1 LLEICMNV
9 KSPESAASPAS
20 ARLIFADFVIDTQAA
35 QLLRQDRVVALRPK
49 SFEMLC
55 LLAQNAERVLSRDEL
70 AAAVW
75 RGRVAT
81 DESIAQCISDIRRA
95 LCDADQRVLHTVPRR
110 GYVLKVPV
118 RVQLHAHPVAPA
130 ASAVVGQA
138 VQHVAAVLAVVSER
152 PSIVVPPFANIS
164 EGARLD
170 MLARGFTEDVT
181 TGLARYPQLFVIGR
195 ESAVA
200 FGEAARDARAI
211 GHAAGVRF
219 VVQGSL
225 RWNAGQVRITA
236 TLVQAEDEAVVWAD
250 HFDGADDQLF
260 TFQDEIVGRIVAA
273 LVDSVDRQ
281 SQRRLRYSGTD
292 SLSAYELFLQGRELR
307 RTIVP
312 ANFPA
317 AESLLERATA
327 LDPDFAPAH
336 AELAFVQYYAI
347 NLRSGTGSRAE
358 KLERGLRHARRA
370 YELAPDLPF
379 ASLVLGNLYMRAGD
393 FAEGERWSRRAIRL
407 GPGDAENYA
416 GLANVLSFAGRSEE
430 AIELMHTANR
440 HNPIRPPLH
449 EFYLARALA
458 LAGRFEQAL
467 PLVQSCMGRAPGFWP
482 SKFVLVVV
490 LAHLGRT
497 TEAAAALADWRQQ
510 CGAGA
515 PQEHLDRGDWLPGPE
530 FDRMREG
537 LRLAGLASG

>member
-1 LLEICMNV
+1 MNS
-9 KSPESAASPAS
+9 KSPESPESPGS
-20 ARLIFADFVIDTQAA
+20 ARLIFGDFVIDTQAA
-35 QLLRQDRVVALRPK
+35 QLLRQGRAVELRPK

-55 LLAQNAERVLSRDEL
+55 LLAQNAERVLTRDEL
-70 AAAVW
+70 AAALW
-75 RGRVAT
+75 HGRVAT

-95 LCDADQRVLHTVPRR
+95 LGDADQRLLQTVPRR
-110 GYVLKVPV
+110 GYTLKVPV
-118 RVQLHAHPVAPA
+118 RVQLHAHPVTPAAPA
-130 ASAVVGQA
+130 VLGQA
-138 VQHVAAVLAVVSER
+138 LQRAAAAMTER
-152 PSIVVPPFANIS
+152 PSIVVLPFANIS

-195 ESAVA
+195 ESALA

-225 RWNAGQVRITA
+225 RWNSGQVRITA
-236 TLVQAEDEAVVWAD
+236 KLVQAEDEAVVWAD

-312 ANFPA
+312 AHFPA

-379 ASLVLGNLYMRAGD
+379 ASLVLGNLHIRAGD

-440 HNPIRPPLH
+440 YNPIRPPLH

-458 LAGRFEQAL
+458 LAGRFEEAL
-467 PLVQSCMGRAPGFWP
+467 PLAHSCMGRAPGFWP
-482 SKFVLVVV
+482 CKFMLVVV
-490 LAHLGRT
+490 LAHLGRI
-497 TEAAAALADWRQQ
+497 TEAAAALAEWRQQ

-515 PQEHLDRGDWLPGPE
+515 PQEHLRRGDWLPGPE
-530 FDRMREG
+530 FDRLREG
-537 LRLAGLASG
+537 LRLAGLADG

>member
-1 LLEICMNV
+1 MSL
-9 KSPESAASPAS
+9 KSPESPSG
-20 ARLIFADFVIDTQAA
+20 ARLIFGDFVIDTQAA
-35 QLLRQDRVVALRPK
+35 QLLRQGLAVELRPK
-49 SFEMLC
+49 SFEVLC

-70 AAAVW
+70 AAVW
-75 RGRVAT
+75 HGRVAT

-95 LCDADQRVLHTVPRR
+95 LCDADQRLLQTVPRR

-118 RVQLHAHPVAPA
+118 HVHPATPT
-130 ASAVVGQA
+130 ASAVVSQA
-138 VQHVAAVLAVVSER
+138 VQRAAPVVTER
-152 PSIVVPPFANIS
+152 PSIVVLPFTHIG
-164 EGARLD
+164 EGTRLD
-170 MLARGFTEDVT
+170 MLARGFAEDIT
-181 TGLARYPQLFVIGR
+181 TGLAHYAQLFVIGR

-225 RWNAGQVRITA
+225 RWNSGQVRITA
-236 TLVQAEDEAVVWAD
+236 KLVQAEDEAVVWAD

-273 LVDSVDRQ
+273 LVDSVDRL

-307 RTIVP
+307 RTVVP
-312 ANFPA
+312 ANFPE
-317 AESLLERATA
+317 AEALLGRATA
-327 LDPDFAPAH
+327 LDPDFAPAY
-336 AELAFVQYYAI
+336 AELAWLQHYYLG
-347 NLRSGTGSRAE
+347 LRIGTGNPAE

-379 ASLVLGNLYMRAGD
+379 ASLVLGSLHMRAHD
-393 FAEGERWSRRAIRL
+393 YAAAERWSRRAIRL

-440 HNPIRPPLH
+440 YDPIRPPFH

-458 LAGRFEQAL
+458 WTGRFEEAL
-467 PLVQSCMGRAPGFWP
+467 PLAQSCMGRAPGLWVC
-482 SKFVLVVV
+482 KMVLVVA
-490 LAHLGRT
+490 LAHLGRI

-515 PQEHLDRGDWLPGPE
+515 PQEHLGRGDWLPGPE
-530 FDRMREG
+530 FDRLREG
-537 LRLAGLASG
+537 LRLAGLADG